1 MIAPFPNQRA
11 AALALLTGEA
21 RITRKGGSFLGQLAV
36 DSTPMSE
43 AQENWLATLLDKA
56 GLPPL
61 TGGDA

>member
-1 MIAPFPNQRA
+1 MIAPYPNQRA

-36 DSTPMSE
+36 DSTPMSD

>member
-1 MIAPFPNQRA
+1 MIAPYPNQRA

-56 GLPPL
+56 G
-61 TGGDA
+61 